1 MARAQR
7 ICEVC
12 RKRFHAG
19 LRRTTCSTECF
30 LIRQAAKVE
39 TMNNRPKRKKR
50 DPETQTQPSYVPTL
64 EQIAHETALIRSG
77 RLVVTPQGATY
88 H

>member
-7 ICEVC
+7 LCSVC
-12 RKRFHAG
+12 KKRFDAG

-30 LIRQAAKVE
+30 QERQDAKATAVK
-39 TMNNRPKRKKR
+39 KRKKR
-50 DPETQTQPSYVPTL
+50 NPDTQTKPAYEPTL
-64 EQIAHETALIRSG
+64 EDIAHETALIRSG
-77 RLVVTPQGATY
+77 KLVVTPQGATY